1 MKNIIYG
8 FYWYFC
14 TFESSASLIS
24 LHYKEEDAIKAME
37 EFKVE
42 QLKKFIEEE
51 KMREEQ
57 DFENGYV
64 FEPSEFMWDEACFVK
79 ELEIK

>member
-8 FYWYFC
+8 FYWNFC
-14 TFESSASLIS
+14 IHESSPSLIS

-37 EFKVE
+37 EFKAE

-51 KMREEQ
+51 KYSEEFA
-57 DFENGYV
+57 FEQGWV
-64 FEPSEFMWDEACFVK
+64 FQLSKFMMFEACFVK